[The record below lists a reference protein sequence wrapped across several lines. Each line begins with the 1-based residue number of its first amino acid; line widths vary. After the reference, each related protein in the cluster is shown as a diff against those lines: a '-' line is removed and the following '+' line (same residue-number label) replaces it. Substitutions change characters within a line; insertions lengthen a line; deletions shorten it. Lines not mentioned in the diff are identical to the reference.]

1 MRRPTPYWED
11 VREGEEL
18 PELVTGP
25 ITRKQLVM
33 YAGASG
39 DFNPIHYDDH
49 EALRQKLPGVI
60 GHGMLSAAFVAQ
72 AVTRWMGYGGRLI
85 RLWTR
90 FTAMTRPGDV
100 VTVWGHVTDR
110 ELRPEGGWVKIAL
123 EAAVPGDGEDRVV
136 VMGEAEVLLPCR
148 EREAGVPGS
157 AARGDV

>member
-39 DFNPIHYDDH
+39 DFNPIHYDDE
-49 EALRQKLPGVI
+49 EAARQKLPGVI

-72 AVTRWMGYGGRLI
+72 AVTRWMGYDGRLT

-90 FTAMTRPGDV
+90 FTSMTRPGDV
-100 VTVWGHVTDR
+100 VTVRGHVADR
-110 ELRPEGGWVKIAL
+110 ELRKDGGWVKIAL
-123 EAAVPGDGEDRVV
+123 QAVVPRDGGEQVV
-136 VMGEAEVLLPCR
+136 VVGEA
-148 EREAGVPGS
+148 
-157 AARGDV
+157 